1 VAVLAL
7 STALAG
13 CATGEGTGVGA
24 AEPDASPAAAQTVAG
39 SRWRPAVGTTWQW
52 QLTGTID
59 QSVAATVYGVDGFD
73 TPVSTVAAL
82 HAKGRKVICYINAG
96 AWEDWRPDASAFPA
110 SVLGTSNGWDGERWL
125 DIRRADVLGPI
136 MAKRFDMCRRNG
148 YDAVEP
154 DNLDGYA
161 NASGFPLTADQQ
173 LAYNRLMAD
182 LAHARGMSI
191 GLKNDLDQLRELEP
205 AFDFAVNEECYAY
218 DECDLLKPFIAA
230 DKAVLHVEYSGS
242 TGTFCP
248 ATTSLR
254 FSSMLKDLDLT
265 AWRDPC

>member
-1 VAVLAL
+1 
-7 STALAG
+7 
-13 CATGEGTGVGA
+13 
-24 AEPDASPAAAQTVAG
+24 
-39 SRWRPAVGTTWQW
+39 
-52 QLTGTID
+52 
-59 QSVAATVYGVDGFD
+59 
-73 TPVSTVAAL
+73 
-82 HAKGRKVICYINAG
+82 
-96 AWEDWRPDASAFPA
+96 
-110 SVLGTSNGWDGERWL
+110 
-125 DIRRADVLGPI
+125 
-136 MAKRFDMCRRNG
+136 MCRRNG